1 MGRQLNKLH
10 VGQSSVNVSEFVAD
24 QGDQQDQLTQGT
36 VSYFENARLDDLENF
51 DQPTERIQKLKITTD
66 QIRSRCSKPILA
78 SGKRMN
84 AKGGVYLL

>member
-1 MGRQLNKLH
+1 MGRQLNKLY

-36 VSYFENARLDDLENF
+36 VSYFENATLDENF